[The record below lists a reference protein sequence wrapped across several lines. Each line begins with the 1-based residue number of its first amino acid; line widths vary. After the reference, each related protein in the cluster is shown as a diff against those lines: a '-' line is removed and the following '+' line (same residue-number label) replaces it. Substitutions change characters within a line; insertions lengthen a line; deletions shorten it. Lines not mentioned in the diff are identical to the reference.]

1 MKRIISILLVC
12 LLLFSLAACGGPEPG
27 QSSSA
32 GNSSQA
38 VESGESTPAEE
49 STAAGDE
56 GDEEDYPVIR
66 INETAFYGGPP
77 DNGGRI
83 QEALNEIMREKAHA
97 EVEFVYVQ
105 MSDLKTQLNLLLTG
119 GDDSLDLLSSFW
131 YAGVGELAS
140 NGQVMAID
148 DLLASD
154 GQGIQEIFE
163 PYAEILDCGRVNGRL
178 YGIPSVCAWTCENCY
193 LVMEDIVEDAKLE
206 FPEKIANL
214 DELTPLLLK
223 LKEAHPDKYFIA
235 GSTSPYWIPKTIDYL
250 GDNNYLGV
258 ILDPAN
264 SSKIENYYESEYF
277 INFLENVKIW
287 KENDLICPDPM
298 SNNTAVLGNLSSK
311 ITYGVTGY
319 DYNMQNTVYEA
330 EKQNSYDGPIL
341 GTQIGEKYLTTAN
354 ASTYMWHVTSFSKN
368 PEAAMRVLNVLYTD
382 PEAANIHMNGL
393 EGVTYQFDENGQLEY
408 PEGVSNHQEAGWFA
422 MYNAARPNGFLCPT
436 WNYSR
441 PDAYDLLKEDNANA
455 LKSTALGFT
464 PDLSSVADQYAAC
477 ANVIAQYYAPIVN
490 AVVDIDETLP
500 VFQQALRDA
509 GIEDIIAEEQRQLDE
524 WLKAKA

>member
-1 MKRIISILLVC
+1 MKRIISALLVC
-12 LLLFSLAACGGPEPG
+12 LLVLSLAACNSGTTPG
-27 QSSSA
+27 NNGSTAS
-32 GNSSQA
+32 GNSQ
-38 VESGESTPAEE
+38 AEE
-49 STAAGDE
+49 SDANSGNTSAGDD
-56 GDEEDYPVIR
+56 GDYPVIR

-77 DNGGRI
+77 ANGDLI
-83 QEALNEIMREKAHA
+83 QDALNEILREKAQA
-97 EVEFVYVQ
+97 EIEFVYVQ
-105 MSDLKTQLNLLLTG
+105 MSDLQTQLNLLLTG

-131 YAGVGELAS
+131 YAGVGELVA

-163 PYAEILDCGRVNGRL
+163 PYSEILDCGRVNGKL

-193 LVMEDIVEDAKLE
+193 LVMEDIVESAGIDL
-206 FPEKIANL
+206 PEKIANL
-214 DELTPLLLK
+214 DELTPYLIQM
-223 LKEAHPDKYFIA
+223 KEAHPDKYFIA

-250 GDNNYLGV
+250 GDDNYLGV
-258 ILDPAN
+258 ILDPEN
-264 SSKIENYYESEYF
+264 GTKIENYYESEYF
-277 INFLENVKIW
+277 LNFLDNVKIW
-287 KENDLICPDPM
+287 KENDLISPDPM
-298 SNNTAVLGNLSSK
+298 SNNTAVLGNLTNK

-319 DYNMQNTVYEA
+319 DYNLENTIYEA
-330 EKQNSYDGPIL
+330 DKQNSYDGPIV

-354 ASTYMWHVTSFSKN
+354 ASTYMWHITSFCED
-368 PEAAMRVLNVLYTD
+368 PAAAMRVLNVLYTD
-382 PEAANIHMNGL
+382 PEAANILMNGL
-393 EGVTYQFDENGQLEY
+393 EGVTYVVDENGQLEY
-408 PEGVSNHQEAGWFA
+408 PEGVTNHQEAGWFA

-455 LKSTALGFT
+455 IKSTALGFT

-477 ANVIAQYYAPIVN
+477 ANVIAQYYAPLVN

-509 GIEDIIAEEQRQLDE
+509 GIEDIIAEEQRQFDE
-524 WLKAKA
+524 WLAAK

>member
-1 MKRIISILLVC
+1 MKRIISVLLACLLV
-12 LLLFSLAACGGPEPG
+12 FSLAACGGGTQSEVTSSTVDG
-27 QSSSA
+27 SSSQVEESSA
-32 GNSSQA
+32 NS
-38 VESGESTPAEE
+38 ESTPAE
-49 STAAGDE
+49 D
-56 GDEEDYPVIR
+56 DEDYPVIR

-77 DNGGRI
+77 ENGDRI
-83 QEALNEIMREKAHA
+83 QEALNVIMREKAHA
-97 EVEFVYVQ
+97 EIEFVYVQ

-131 YAGVGELAS
+131 YAGVGELVS

-148 DLLASD
+148 DLLASS

-163 PYAEILDCGRVNGRL
+163 PYSEILDCGRVNGKL

-193 LVMEDIVEDAKLE
+193 LVMEDIVKDANIE
-206 FPEKIANL
+206 FPEKIADL
-214 DELTPLLLK
+214 DELTPLLVK

-258 ILDPAN
+258 ILDPEN
-264 SSKIENYYESEYF
+264 STKIENFYESEYF
-277 INFLENVKIW
+277 LNFLENVKIW
-287 KENDLICPDPM
+287 KENDLISPDPM

-319 DYNMQNTVYEA
+319 DYNMKNTVYEA
-330 EKQNSYDGPIL
+330 EKQDSYDGPIL
-341 GTQIGEKYLTTAN
+341 GTQIGEKYLTSAN
-354 ASTYMWHVTSFSKN
+354 ASTYMWHVTSFSKD

-382 PEAANIHMNGL
+382 PEAANILMNGL
-393 EGVTYQFDENGQLEY
+393 EGVTYEIDENGQLEY
-408 PEGVSNHQEAGWFA
+408 PEGVTNHQEAGWFA

-441 PDAYDLLKEDNANA
+441 PDAYELLKEDNANA
-455 LKSTALGFT
+455 IKSKALGFT
-464 PDLSSVADQYAAC
+464 PNLSSVADQYAAC

-490 AVVDIDETLP
+490 AVVDIDDTLP

-509 GIEDIIAEEQRQLDE
+509 GIDDIIAEEQRQFDE
-524 WLKAKA
+524 WLAAK